1 MKKYNTGSFLLEPL
15 ISICI
20 LSFGLLGLA
29 HFQLN
34 MFAQNAD
41 AKMRISATSLTEEL
55 LSQVRVD
62 PANAGCY
69 TDSPPAGSCN
79 YQTALQTYSDW
90 KAVAMKTMGS
100 LAGADKSNVSVSSAL
115 DTATNSLTV
124 QLKWSTKG
132 AVDLRVHKVVTDVR
146 P

>member
-1 MKKYNTGSFLLEPL
+1 MKKSNTGSSLLEPL

-41 AKMRISATSLTEEL
+41 ARMRFNATSLTEEL

-69 TDSPPAGSCN
+69 TDSPPAGSCS
-79 YQTALQTYSDW
+79 YQPALQTYSDW
-90 KAVAMKTMGS
+90 KAAAMTTMGS
-100 LAGADKSNVSVSSAL
+100 LAGSEKSKVSVASSL
-115 DTATNSLTV
+115 DTATNALTV

-132 AVDLRVHKVVTDVR
+132 SIDLRVHTVVTDVR
-146 P
+146 S

>member
-1 MKKYNTGSFLLEPL
+1 MKKYNTGSSLLEPL
-15 ISICI
+15 ISICV

-41 AKMRISATSLTEEL
+41 AKMRISATYLTEEL

-69 TDSPPAGSCN
+69 TDNPPPGRCN
-79 YQTALQTYSDW
+79 YQPALQTYSDW
-90 KAVAMKTMGS
+90 KATAMKTMGS

-115 DTATNSLTV
+115 DTATNALTV

-132 AVDLRVHKVVTDVR
+132 AVDLRVHKVITDVR
-146 P
+146 S

>member
-1 MKKYNTGSFLLEPL
+1 MNKFNTGSSLLEPL
-15 ISICI
+15 ISICV

-69 TDSPPAGSCN
+69 TDNPPAGSCN
-79 YQTALQTYSDW
+79 YQPALQTYSDW
-90 KAVAMKTMGS
+90 KAAAIKTMGS
-100 LAGADKSNVSVSSAL
+100 LAGSDKSNVSVSSAL
-115 DTATNSLTV
+115 DTTTKSLTV

-146 P
+146 T